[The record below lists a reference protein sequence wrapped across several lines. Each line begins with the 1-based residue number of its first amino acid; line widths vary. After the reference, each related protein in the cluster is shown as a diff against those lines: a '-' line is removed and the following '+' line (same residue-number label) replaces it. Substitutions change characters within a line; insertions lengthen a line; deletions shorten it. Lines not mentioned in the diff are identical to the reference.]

1 MVPPRAATFQFK
13 IKWKAMKVT
22 YVVLAG
28 YCLLKVSV
36 LLVCVRFA
44 QILATSFVFEVIDT
58 QEHQSA

>member
-1 MVPPRAATFQFK
+1 
-13 IKWKAMKVT
+13 MKVT